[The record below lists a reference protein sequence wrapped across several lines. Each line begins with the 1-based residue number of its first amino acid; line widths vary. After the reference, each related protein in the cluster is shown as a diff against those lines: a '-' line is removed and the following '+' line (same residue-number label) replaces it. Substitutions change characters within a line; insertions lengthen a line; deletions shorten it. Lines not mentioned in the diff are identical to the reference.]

1 MKKFFSYLLAICMI
15 LSLMCTMMIG
25 ASAAE
30 EFDKWDGTTT
40 DTAWFSADKDYFEL
54 DTAAK
59 LAGLAYLANEY
70 QGDDHKDP
78 GAFFGKTFVITKNID
93 LGGHQWTPIG
103 ISNNYAFA
111 GLLEGKLGGVEGEAV
126 TIAGMKIGTEDAP
139 HETKNIGLVGSQ
151 GAGGVKN
158 IYLTGAY
165 INTKA
170 DTAGSFVG
178 YSRPQKTGTP
188 CEYSNLRS
196 DATIITSGAKW
207 CGGIVAYS
215 NIAGNLFKDC
225 VYTGNIT
232 TKNSGL
238 TMVGGITGNANTSTN
253 FENCYVG
260 GDIIAD
266 CKQVGGIIGTV
277 TAKTTI
283 NLTNCH
289 FDGTV
294 AATATQAGAF
304 IGRANSGDS
313 APTVLNF
320 TNCFNSGISKSSY
333 TPAAAAMSWI
343 GLGAGYSSTDTPN
356 SFEATFT
363 GCYSLAD
370 VSLMARVDFSA
381 EKANTLYKV
390 TVGTEFVEKQ
400 ADAFDMLASLRP
412 VVVGFEEISGAM
424 ATIKMSGFD
433 FSALG
438 WVARDGM
445 YPTLAVAEKLADTK
459 YAKADMSWFNPSATS
474 FDIQTENQLI
484 GLAKIA
490 KVYDFV
496 EQTITVGD
504 SVKGLIDTWFSGTF
518 AEMLKGI
525 APETT
530 LPETTAAPETAAPAP
545 ETTVVVEK
553 TTPAPETTN
562 APEVT
567 EAPTATEPAPEK
579 SGCGASVA
587 FGTIAI
593 VALLGTAI
601 VFKKR

>member
-1 MKKFFSYLLAICMI
+1 MKKFFSFSLALCMI

-25 ASAAE
+25 TSAAE

-40 DTAWFSADKDYFEL
+40 DTSWFSADQDYFEL

-59 LAGLAYLANEY
+59 LAGLAYLVNEY

-78 GAFFGKTFVITKNID
+78 GAFMGKTFVITKNID

-111 GLLEGKLGGVEGEAV
+111 GMLEGKLGGIDGEAV
-126 TIAGMKIGTEDAP
+126 TIANMKIGTEEAP

-151 GAGGVKN
+151 GAGGIKN

-165 INTKA
+165 INTIA

-178 YSRPQKTGTP
+178 YSRPQKAGSA

-196 DATIITSGAKW
+196 DATIITGGAKW

-225 VYTGNIT
+225 VYTGTIT
-232 TKNSGL
+232 TKNSSL
-238 TMVGGITGNANTSTN
+238 TNVGGIIGNTNTSTDLV
-253 FENCYVG
+253 NCYFG

-294 AATATQAGAF
+294 SASATQAGAF
-304 IGRANSGDS
+304 IGRANSG
-313 APTVLNF
+313 AGTPTVINF
-320 TNCFNSGISKSSY
+320 TNCFHSGVSKSSY
-333 TPAAAAMSWI
+333 SPVAAAMSWI
-343 GLGAGYSSTDTPN
+343 GLGAGYATAEPANT
-356 SFEATFT
+356 FEATFID
-363 GCYSLAD
+363 CYSLSD
-370 VSLMARVDFSA
+370 TSLMSRLDYTADKV
-381 EKANTLYKV
+381 NTIFKV
-390 TVGTEFVEKQ
+390 TVGVESVEK
-400 ADAFDMLASLRP
+400 AAEAYDMLASLRP
-412 VVVGFEEISGAM
+412 TVVRLDDISGAM
-424 ATIKMSGFD
+424 AAVKMSGFD

-438 WVARDGM
+438 WVTRDGM
-445 YPTLAVAEKLADTK
+445 YPTLACAEKVADTK
-459 YAKADMSWFNPSATS
+459 YAKADMSWFNPTATA
-474 FDIQTENQLI
+474 FEIQTESQLI

-496 EQTITVGD
+496 EQTITV
-504 SVKGLIDTWFSGTF
+504 SEAAKASIDTYFTGAF
-518 AEMLKGI
+518 AEMLKGV

-530 LPETTAAPETAAPAP
+530 LPETTEAPVTEAPATEP
-545 ETTVVVEK
+545 VTE
-553 TTPAPETTN
+553 APVTE

-567 EAPTATEPAPEK
+567 DAPVVTDAPATTPAEPEK

-587 FGTIAI
+587 FGSLAI

>member
-1 MKKFFSYLLAICMI
+1 MI
-15 LSLMCTMMIG
+15 LAVMCTTVIG
-25 ASAAE
+25 TSAAE

-59 LAGLAYLANEY
+59 LAGLAYLVNEY

-111 GLLEGKLGGVEGEAV
+111 GLLEGKRGGIDGQAV
-126 TIAGMKIGTEDAP
+126 TIANMKIGSEDAP
-139 HETKNIGLVGSQ
+139 HATKNIGLVGSQ
-151 GAGGVKN
+151 GAGGIKN
-158 IYLTGAY
+158 IYLTDAY
-165 INTKA
+165 INTAA

-196 DATIITSGAKW
+196 DATIITAGAKW

-225 VYTGNIT
+225 VFTGSIT

-238 TMVGGITGNANTSTN
+238 TMVGGLIGNTNTNTTI
-253 FENCYVG
+253 ENCYVG

-294 AATATQAGAF
+294 SATATQAGAF

-320 TNCFNSGISKSSY
+320 TDCFNSGISKSSY
-333 TPAAAAMSWI
+333 TPASAAMSWI

-363 GCYSLAD
+363 DCYSLAD

-381 EKANTLYKV
+381 EKTNTLYKV

-400 ADAFDMLASLRP
+400 ADAFEMLAYLRP
-412 VVVGFEEISGAM
+412 TVVGFEEVSGAL
-424 ATIKMSGFD
+424 ATIKMSGLD
-433 FSALG
+433 FSARG
-438 WVARDGM
+438 WVTRDGA

-459 YAKADMSWFNPSATS
+459 YAKADMSWFNPTASS
-474 FDIQTENQLI
+474 FDIQTESQLI

-504 SVKGLIDTWFSGTF
+504 SVKGLIDTWFSGSF

-525 APETT
+525 VPETT
-530 LPETTAAPETAAPAP
+530 IPETTAAPETEAQAP
-545 ETTVVVEK
+545 ETTVSTN
-553 TTPAPETTN
+553 TTAAPEPTEAPEATKAPET
-562 APEVT
+562 A
-567 EAPTATEPAPEK
+567 PAPEK

-587 FGTIAI
+587 FGALAI
-593 VALLGTAI
+593 VALFGTAI
-601 VFKKR
+601 VFKKK

>member
-1 MKKFFSYLLAICMI
+1 MKKIISYLLSACMI
-15 LSLMCTMMIG
+15 LSLMCSTVLG
-25 ASAAE
+25 TSAADT

-111 GLLEGKLGGVEGEAV
+111 GLLEGKLGGIDGQAV
-126 TIAGMKIGTEDAP
+126 TIANMKIGSEDAP
-139 HETKNIGLVGSQ
+139 HPTKNIGLVGSQ

-165 INTKA
+165 INTAA

-196 DATIITSGAKW
+196 DATIITAGAKW

-238 TMVGGITGNANTSTN
+238 TMVGGITGNANTSTD
-253 FENCYVG
+253 FVNCYVG

-294 AATATQAGAF
+294 SATATQAGAF
-304 IGRANSGDS
+304 IGRANSGDT

-320 TNCFNSGISKSSY
+320 TDCFNSGISKSSY
-333 TPAAAAMSWI
+333 TPASAAMSWI
-343 GLGAGYSSTDTPN
+343 GLGAGYASAEPHNTL
-356 SFEATFT
+356 EATFT
-363 GCYSLAD
+363 NCYSLSD
-370 VSLMARVDFSA
+370 TSLMARLDFSA
-381 EKANTLYKV
+381 DKINTLYKV
-390 TVGTEFVEKQ
+390 TAGTEYVEKQ
-400 ADAFDMLASLRP
+400 ADAFDMIASLRP
-412 VVVGFEEISGAM
+412 TVVSFEEITGVM

-438 WVARDGM
+438 WVTRDGM
-445 YPTLAVAEKLADTK
+445 YPTLAVAEKVADTK
-459 YAKADMSWFNPSATS
+459 YAKADMSWFNPTSTS
-474 FDIQTENQLI
+474 FDIQTESQLI

-504 SVKGLIDTWFSGTF
+504 SVKGLIDTWFTGTF

-525 APETT
+525 VPETT
-530 LPETTAAPETAAPAP
+530 VPETTAAPETTKAP
-545 ETTVVVEK
+545 ETTV
-553 TTPAPETTN
+553 APETTA
-562 APEVT
+562 APEPTDAPVVT
-567 EAPTATEPAPEK
+567 EAPETTPAPEK
-579 SGCGASVA
+579 SGCGASAA
-587 FGTIAI
+587 FGTLAI

>member
-1 MKKFFSYLLAICMI
+1 MI
-15 LSLMCTMMIG
+15 LSILCSTVLG
-25 ASAAE
+25 TSAADT

-40 DTAWFSADKDYFEL
+40 DTTWFSADKDYFEL

-59 LAGLAYLANEY
+59 LAGLAYLVNEY
-70 QGDDHKDP
+70 QGNDHKDP

-111 GLLEGKLGGVEGEAV
+111 GMLEGKLGGIDGEAV
-126 TIAGMKIGTEDAP
+126 TIAGMKIGTEEAP

-151 GAGGVKN
+151 GAGGIKN

-165 INTKA
+165 INTVA

-178 YSRPQKTGTP
+178 YSRPQKTGTA

-196 DATIITSGAKW
+196 DATIITAGAKW

-215 NIAGNLFKDC
+215 NIVGNLFKNC
-225 VYTGNIT
+225 VFTGNIT
-232 TKNSGL
+232 TKNSSL
-238 TMVGGITGNANTSTN
+238 TMVGGLIGNTNTNTDI
-253 FENCYVG
+253 ENCYVSG
-260 GDIIAD
+260 EINAD
-266 CKQVGGIIGTV
+266 CKQVGGIVGTV

-283 NLTNCH
+283 NFTNCQY
-289 FDGTV
+289 DGTLS
-294 AATATQAGAF
+294 ATATQAGAF
-304 IGRANSGDS
+304 IGRANSGDT

-320 TNCFNSGISKSSY
+320 TNCFNSGIAKSSY
-333 TPAAAAMSWI
+333 SPTSAAMSWI
-343 GLGAGYSSTDTPN
+343 GLGAGYTSTETPN
-356 SFEATFT
+356 TLEATFID
-363 GCYSLAD
+363 CYSLAD
-370 VSLMARVDFSA
+370 ISLMARLDYSA
-381 EKANTLYKV
+381 DKVNTLYKV
-390 TVGTEFVEKQ
+390 TAGIESVEKQ
-400 ADAFDMLASLRP
+400 ADSFDMLATLRP
-412 VVVGFEEISGAM
+412 TVVKFEDVSGAM
-424 ATIKMSGFD
+424 GAVKMTGFD

-438 WVARDGM
+438 WATRDGM
-445 YPTLAVAEKLADTK
+445 YPTLAIAEKVADTK
-459 YAKADMSWFNPSATS
+459 YAKADLSWFNPTATS
-474 FDIQTENQLI
+474 FEIQTENQLI

-496 EQTITVGD
+496 EHTITVND
-504 SVKGLIDTWFSGTF
+504 SVKGQIDTWFTGTF

-530 LPETTAAPETAAPAP
+530 VPETTAAPETTAPAP
-545 ETTVVVEK
+545 ETTVSTN
-553 TTPAPETTN
+553 TTAAPEPTD

-567 EAPTATEPAPEK
+567 EAPSTTAEPEK
-579 SGCGASVA
+579 SGCASSVT
-587 FGTIAI
+587 FGTLAI